1 MRTLL
6 TFLFLLSLLLCTLF
20 LSRNKKIENN
30 IKPDPTF
37 NLTSRPTNSN
47 SNSNSDYE
55 FKKQEIEKYRL
66 GIPRFYDN
74 KNRPFSNNYPKH
86 PKSFIPN
93 YRQPIDGIVPDNY
106 PSTLESSNLMIPKMD
121 MSNYFS
127 DLLK

>member
-6 TFLFLLSLLLCTLF
+6 TFLFLLSLLLCALF
-20 LSRNKKIENN
+20 LSRNKKIET
-30 IKPDPTF
+30 IKPKPTSNSRPNSTNF
-37 NLTSRPTNSN
+37 NLI
-47 SNSNSDYE
+47 NSDYE
-55 FKKQEIEKYRL
+55 SKKQEIEKYRL
-66 GIPRFYDN
+66 GLPRFYDN

-86 PKSFIPN
+86 PKPFIPN

>member
-6 TFLFLLSLLLCTLF
+6 TFLFLLSLLLCALF
-20 LSRNKKIENN
+20 LSRTKKIET
-30 IKPDPTF
+30 IKPKPTSNSRPNSTNF
-37 NLTSRPTNSN
+37 NLVNF
-47 SNSNSDYE
+47 DYE
-55 FKKQEIEKYRL
+55 LKKQEIEKYRL

-86 PKSFIPN
+86 PKPFIPD

>member
-30 IKPDPTF
+30 IKPDPT
-37 NLTSRPTNSN
+37 NSN
-47 SNSNSDYE
+47 SNSKSDYD

-86 PKSFIPN
+86 PKPFIPN

>member
-1 MRTLL
+1 M
-6 TFLFLLSLLLCTLF
+6 CTLF
-20 LSRNKKIENN
+20 LSRNKKIET
-30 IKPDPTF
+30 IKPNSTS
-37 NLTSRPTNSN
+37 NLTLNPTNFN
-47 SNSNSDYE
+47 FVNSDYE
-55 FKKQEIEKYRL
+55 SKKQEIEKYRL
-66 GIPRFYDN
+66 GLPRFYDN

-86 PKSFIPN
+86 PKSFIPD

>member
-6 TFLFLLSLLLCTLF
+6 TFLFLLSLLLCALF
-20 LSRNKKIENN
+20 LSRNKKIET
-30 IKPDPTF
+30 IKPNSTS
-37 NLTSRPTNSN
+37 NLTLNPTNFN
-47 SNSNSDYE
+47 FVNSDYE
-55 FKKQEIEKYRL
+55 SKKQEIEKYRL
-66 GIPRFYDN
+66 GLPRFYDN

-86 PKSFIPN
+86 PKSFIPD

>member
-6 TFLFLLSLLLCTLF
+6 TFLFLLSLLLCALF
-20 LSRNKKIENN
+20 LSRTKKIET
-30 IKPDPTF
+30 IKPNSKPNSTNF
-37 NLTSRPTNSN
+37 NLI
-47 SNSNSDYE
+47 NSDYE
-55 FKKQEIEKYRL
+55 SKKQEIEKYRL
-66 GIPRFYDN
+66 GLPRFYDN

-86 PKSFIPN
+86 PKSFIPD

>member
-6 TFLFLLSLLLCTLF
+6 TFLFLLSLLVCTLF
-20 LSRNKKIENN
+20 LSRNKKIET
-30 IKPDPTF
+30 IKPDPTS
-37 NLTSRPTNSN
+37 NLTYRPTSRLT
-47 SNSNSDYE
+47 NSDYE
-55 FKKQEIEKYRL
+55 LKKQEIEKYRL

-86 PKSFIPN
+86 PKPFIPD